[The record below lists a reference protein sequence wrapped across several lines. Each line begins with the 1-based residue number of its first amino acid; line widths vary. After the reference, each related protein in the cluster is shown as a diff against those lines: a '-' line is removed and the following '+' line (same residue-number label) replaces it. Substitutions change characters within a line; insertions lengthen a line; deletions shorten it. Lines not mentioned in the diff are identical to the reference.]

1 MPMRRQGRG
10 RRRHHPRSRGGAG
23 EEASLRRHLNSGR
36 NRTRDLSKATPRAS
50 APMSTLPISSSTA
63 GSCRAYPKPPGVVN
77 QNIAARGARLD
88 GSLAHAGLI
97 KVSPVESLS
106 EPLFNPTGGY
116 GSYVV
121 PAAFMLI
128 IQQTLL
134 MGSATLGG
142 VAFEQGGVEGRRRR
156 EGFRAMI
163 GQALAHLCLA
173 LPALALYLIILPRAY
188 GFSSSNRILDLLM
201 LASPSSCR

>member
-1 MPMRRQGRG
+1 M
-10 RRRHHPRSRGGAG
+10 
-23 EEASLRRHLNSGR
+23 
-36 NRTRDLSKATPRAS
+36 
-50 APMSTLPISSSTA
+50 
-63 GSCRAYPKPPGVVN
+63 N

-88 GSLAHAGLI
+88 GSLAYAGLI

-128 IQQTLL
+128 IQQTPAHWARQR
-134 MGSATLGG
+134 SAASPTNGAVLKDG
-142 VAFEQGGVEGRRRR
+142 RRR

-163 GQALAHLCLA
+163 GQALAHLCLT
-173 LPALALYLIILPRAY
+173 LPALALYLIISATRLRL
-188 GFSSSNRILDLLM
+188 FLLE
-201 LASPSSCR
+201 LASSTF